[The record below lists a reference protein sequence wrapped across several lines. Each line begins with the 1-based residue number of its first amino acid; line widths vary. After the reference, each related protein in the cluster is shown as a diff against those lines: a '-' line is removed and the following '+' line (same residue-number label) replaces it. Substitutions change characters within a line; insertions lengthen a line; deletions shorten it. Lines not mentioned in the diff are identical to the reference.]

1 MMAQHTDA
9 TLTVR
14 SAGGANGV
22 VATDNT
28 TQNRADTSRTSSA
41 WKKVRQ
47 EKIRS
52 FLRENGPKR
61 PVAPFLMYYMEK
73 AREARELA
81 ANSSTKRIPL
91 DRTRLAEEFENLS
104 AEKKLCIRKC
114 MTAIWR
120 LTTPSETN
128 LNSNRYMEF
137 VHKLDTKVLS
147 RINF

>member
-1 MMAQHTDA
+1 MKKHGLSRADPMMAQHTNA
-9 TLTVR
+9 TFKLAEVQ
-14 SAGGANGV
+14 AAQNGV

-41 WKKVRQ
+41 WKKARQ

-104 AEKKLCIRKC
+104 AEK
-114 MTAIWR
+114 
-120 LTTPSETN
+120 N
-128 LNSNRYMEF
+128 
-137 VHKLDTKVLS
+137 
-147 RINF
+147 